1 MTLVLDV
8 HGVGRWMACW
18 FYFPIASPNLQGHF
32 EDTVIF
38 ANDMAVPVDRSKVA
52 PGQTHR
58 IRTEWHSL
66 DWGSP
71 YPAPVLN
78 PATSLHANLES
89 FGIFSFRA
97 VNHLRGFAET
107 QPMAPAH
114 IIPHQVIQGQCEPL
128 RHLVES
134 RFRLHINTQNPSA
147 TVLPHPSNP
156 HGGGTVALTC
166 TLLLDMLEA
175 EMPRC
180 SFQWTPKRAKTTQ
193 DHQQPHSRGDTPHAT
208 PPKFD
213 LGDFGNTLAK
223 GLLGQTSGRKY
234 SKSLTACSHWQGG
247 GHQ

>member
-1 MTLVLDV
+1 M
-8 HGVGRWMACW
+8 
-18 FYFPIASPNLQGHF
+18 
-32 EDTVIF
+32 
-38 ANDMAVPVDRSKVA
+38 DRSKVA

-58 IRTEWHSL
+58 IGTEWHSL

-71 YPAPVLN
+71 YPALVLN
-78 PATSLHANLES
+78 PATSLHANSES

-97 VNHLRGFAET
+97 VNRLRGFAET

-114 IIPHQVIQGQCEPL
+114 IILQEVMQARCEPL

-134 RFRLHINTQNPSA
+134 RFRIHINTQNPSA

-156 HGGGTVALTC
+156 HGGSTVALTC
-166 TLLLDMLEA
+166 ASLLDMLEA
-175 EMPRC
+175 EMPRG

-193 DHQQPHSRGDTPHAT
+193 DHQQPQSRGDTPHAT

-223 GLLGQTSGRKY
+223 GLLQEMANFRPQVLKVSYSMFTLARRRTSMT
-234 SKSLTACSHWQGG
+234 LTLTKRYYRNGLRLSESSSFTCWSWTIWRISRAR
-247 GHQ
+247 

>member
-107 QPMAPAH
+107 QPMAPCQE
-114 IIPHQVIQGQCEPL
+114 ILQEVIQARCEPV

-134 RFRLHINTQNPSA
+134 IFRIRINTQNPSA
-147 TVLPHPSNP
+147 TVLRE
-156 HGGGTVALTC
+156 ALCPTRD
-166 TLLLDMLEA
+166 LW
-175 EMPRC
+175 C
-180 SFQWTPKRAKTTQ
+180 S
-193 DHQQPHSRGDTPHAT
+193 
-208 PPKFD
+208 
-213 LGDFGNTLAK
+213 LAAPF
-223 GLLGQTSGRKY
+223 TFR
-234 SKSLTACSHWQGG
+234 
-247 GHQ
+247 